1 MSALSSCFWP
11 FYLLFVSVAFLIAIA
26 DRVPLHL
33 ETRFPQVQIDDEF
46 YDYQNGVVEKTLPG
60 PFVYR
65 VLIPYLYKLVT
76 ITDKFSLITF
86 DFALK
91 VLLLTAC
98 QLAFFQYLRQFFA
111 KLVALA
117 GVLWFDFLISYS
129 LSYIPGPSV
138 IETID
143 IFNTLVFCIAL
154 RFLLQDHLIPLC
166 LLLVVGML
174 NRETPWILLPT
185 VFLSEWL
192 GRRRF
197 TRVFVVS
204 LALAIPYFGLRFLI
218 ETPIPTWFT
227 THDLMF
233 NIPFMSAEQSLKAI
247 VANIHLLFLL
257 GPLLIISAIRFREH
271 PMFLQLAAA
280 VVPLFLVIHYIFGS
294 IIERRL
300 WMPLY
305 VLLLPLAVHNLSK
318 MCSGEAVPE

>member
-1 MSALSSCFWP
+1 MSSRRWP
-11 FYLLFVSVAFLIAIA
+11 FYLLFVGVAFLTAIA
-26 DRVPLHL
+26 DRAPLHL
-33 ETRFPQVQIDDEF
+33 ETRFPQVQIDGEF

-76 ITDKFSLITF
+76 EITDKFSLITF

-117 GVLWFDFLISYS
+117 GVLWFGFLISYS

-143 IFNTLVFCIAL
+143 IFNALVFCMAL
-154 RFLLQDHLIPLC
+154 SLLLKDQLMPFC
-166 LLLVVGML
+166 LLLVVGMM

-185 VFLSEWL
+185 VFLGEWL
-192 GRRRF
+192 GNRRF
-197 TRVFVVS
+197 GRVLVVS

-233 NIPFMSAEQSLKAI
+233 NIPFMSAEQSYKAI
-247 VANIHLLFLL
+247 VANVHLLFLL

-271 PMFLQLAAA
+271 PKFLQIAAA
-280 VVPLFLVIHYIFGS
+280 VVPLFVIVHYLFGS

-318 MCSGEAVPE
+318 MCSGETVSE